1 METDLYLPKRTG
13 ESSCR
18 VSDRACTTGV
28 CPSCYVLGVRMEMI
42 MIDDGGSDR
51 CRRNQ
56 SK

>member
-18 VSDRACTTGV
+18 VSDRACT
-28 CPSCYVLGVRMEMI
+28 PSCYVLGVRMEMI

-51 CRRNQ
+51 CRRSQ